1 MNHTDK
7 QVAGLKTGA
16 HSWSALLEQS
26 TREVFSLMLGAELGP
41 EAGEPPADH
50 RTVTAFVGIGGD
62 LRGMVSLVTSVDA
75 AQSMASA
82 MLGIPPEE
90 TGQVA
95 WDAFGEICN
104 MVGGSFKGKLANTHP
119 HCVLSLPTVVSGA
132 DYRIRVLRNSL
143 TAEARLSFEGHLF
156 RALLEVQ
163 QEATADN
170 PTAS

>member
-1 MNHTDK
+1 MKHTDK
-7 QVAGLKTGA
+7 QVAGREAGT
-16 HSWSALLEQS
+16 HPWSALLEQS
-26 TREVFSLMLGAELGP
+26 TREVFSLMLGAELGAEP
-41 EAGEPPADH
+41 GEPAVAD

-62 LRGMVSLVTSVDA
+62 MRGVVSLITSVDA

-104 MVGGSFKGKLANTHP
+104 MVGGSFKGKLAEAYP
-119 HCVLSLPTVVSGA
+119 RCVLSLPTVVSGA
-132 DYRIRVLRNSL
+132 DYRIRVLSNSL

-163 QEATADN
+163 QGAAADL
-170 PTAS
+170 PAAS